1 MDSSLTKSEKEK
13 AEVLNDF
20 FSSVFTRENC
30 DRIPDFEEKEFETP
44 LGSININ
51 VSVVEK
57 VLKELNAWKSMGP
70 DELNPLQLNSMSKA
84 FAVPLTL
91 IFQESLKSGQV
102 P

>member
-1 MDSSLTKSEKEK
+1 MAKKAKTESKHFWKYIKCKVKTQSNVTNLEKMDSSLTKSEKEK

-57 VLKELNAWKSMGP
+57 VLKELNA
-70 DELNPLQLNSMSKA
+70 
-84 FAVPLTL
+84 
-91 IFQESLKSGQV
+91 
-102 P
+102 